1 MEDKLYTDILAMVE
15 QGYTIQ
21 QACLHYDIQTIDL
34 YRYIDPIQAQELAW
48 AKAISKLHANH
59 PMA

>member
-1 MEDKLYTDILAMVE
+1 MKDKLYIEILAMVE

-34 YRYIDPIQAQELAW
+34 YRYIDTIQAQELAW
-48 AKAISKLHANH
+48 AKAISKLHATH